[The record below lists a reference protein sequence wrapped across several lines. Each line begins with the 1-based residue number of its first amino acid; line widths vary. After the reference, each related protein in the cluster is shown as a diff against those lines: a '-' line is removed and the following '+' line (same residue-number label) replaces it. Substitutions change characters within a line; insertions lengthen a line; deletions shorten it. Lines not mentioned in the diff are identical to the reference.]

1 MRGRQRKVRK
11 RGKSSDTRQRNV
23 KRSQT
28 HRENRLISLHTGE
41 KRRNIRNGVAGL
53 PVVYPHVLT
62 TMLAGLLS
70 ILAGTALL
78 AQQNVPDVPRLLSYQ
93 GVLVEPDGVKVPDAT
108 YVVTIKLYDTPAG
121 GTPVWEETQSVVT
134 LDGVFDAI
142 LGLRTP
148 LDDTPFD
155 RQYWLAVQLQGE
167 AEMTPRTMVVSAPYA
182 LRAYRSSITDSIVGG
197 HVASVNNL
205 QGHIMLQEGDGIAIV
220 QNGQDIMIS
229 ATGSMGGGGE
239 LSYGSIWYGDTQNMP
254 TERPIGNP
262 YDVLTVNAAGTEPVW
277 SNTLKLQ
284 RVDVDSLLVEGHAR
298 ITGTVLVDNDAH
310 FTAPVLFDNL
320 PDFPLQRNAIIVGSD
335 NGRAAEYP
343 SSNSP
348 GQVLRLD
355 DNGTPVWQDLELDPS
370 QIGLASGRVATNGTL
385 RQTIPETAIENASKI
400 VVTYEDPDGGP
411 VIPVQIV
418 SQNPG
423 TDFTVIFTALPPE
436 GTFLVYTVMP

>member
-1 MRGRQRKVRK
+1 M
-11 RGKSSDTRQRNV
+11 
-23 KRSQT
+23 
-28 HRENRLISLHTGE
+28 
-41 KRRNIRNGVAGL
+41 AGL
-53 PVVYPHVLT
+53 PVSNPHVLT

-70 ILAGTALL
+70 ILAGTSLQ

-108 YVVTIKLYDTPAG
+108 YVVTIKLYDMPAG

-197 HVASVNNL
+197 HVASVNNV
-205 QGHIMLQEGDGIAIV
+205 QGHIMLQAGSGITIAE
-220 QNGQDIMIS
+220 NGQDITIS
-229 ATGSMGGGGE
+229 ATGSMGGPE
-239 LSYGSIWYGDTQNMP
+239 DLSYGSIWYGDVADRP
-254 TERPIGNP
+254 AERTIGDPN
-262 YDVLTVNAAGTEPVW
+262 DVLTVNSAGTEPVW
-277 SNTLKLQ
+277 SNQLILKS
-284 RVDVDSLLVEGHAR
+284 VDVDSLMVNGHAR
-298 ITGTVLVDNDAH
+298 IFGTVVVDKSAQ
-310 FTAPVLFDNL
+310 FSGPVRFDSL
-320 PDFPLQRNAIIVGSD
+320 PDFPLQKNALLIGND
-335 NGRAAEYP
+335 QNRAAEYS
-343 SSNSP
+343 SSNQP
-348 GQVLRLD
+348 GQVLGLD
-355 DNGTPVWQDLELDPS
+355 ANGTPVWQDIDLAS
-370 QIGLASGRVATNGTL
+370 AGLTSGRVQTNGTL
-385 RQTIPETAIENASKI
+385 RQTVPEVAVANASKI
-400 VVTYEDPDGGP
+400 VVTYEDPTGGP

-423 TDFTVIFTALPPE
+423 IDFTVIFTALPPE